1 MNPPTLPSIRL
12 ILGRHSLKYL
22 VTSTLKMV
30 LVYLDE
36 LI

>member
-1 MNPPTLPSIRL
+1 MNPPVLPSIPL
-12 ILGRHSLKYL
+12 TLGRYSLKYL